1 MKLFA
6 PQTLALALATAAIGL
21 AACSPTT
28 APATPAAQAKAAED
42 NLMNRHDSVMAQAGR
57 LFELREKIATAK
69 PANAAPY
76 LRSLQAA
83 DGAMMAWM
91 NAYHAPD
98 STAAA
103 PQRLAYF
110 RQEQAKLDAVEKR
123 LRGTID
129 SAAAL
134 LKQAP
139 GTAAPAT
146 K

>member
-6 PQTLALALATAAIGL
+6 PQTLALALAAAAGL
-21 AACSPTT
+21 AACSPAT

-42 NLMNRHDSVMAQAGR
+42 HLMDRHDSAMAQVGH
-57 LFELREKIATAK
+57 LFELRAKIGTAK

-76 LRSLQAA
+76 LHGLVAA

-91 NAYHAPD
+91 HAYHAPD
-98 STAAA
+98 STAPA
-103 PQRLAYF
+103 PQRLAYL
-110 RQEQAKLDAVEKR
+110 QQQQARLDAVEKH

-139 GTAAPAT
+139 GTTAR
-146 K
+146 

>member
-6 PQTLALALATAAIGL
+6 PHTLVLALAAAAGL
-21 AACSPTT
+21 AACSPT
-28 APATPAAQAKAAED
+28 AKPDSPAATAKAAED
-42 NLMNRHDSVMAQAGR
+42 RLMDRHDSVMAQAGR

-76 LRSLQAA
+76 LHGLVAA

-91 NAYHAPD
+91 HAYHAPD
-98 STAAA
+98 SAAPA

-110 RQEQAKLDAVEKR
+110 RQEQAKLDAVEKHM
-123 LRGTID
+123 RGTID

-139 GTAAPAT
+139 GTAAPAS